1 MKFCPDCGA
10 NTKLE
15 IPKGDNRLRF
25 VCEKC
30 SKIHYQNP
38 KSVVGILPTYQ
49 DQVLL
54 CKRAIQPRQGFWTLP
69 AGFHEM
75 EESTL
80 EGAIRECKE
89 ETGASV
95 MDPTLYAIFDIP
107 QISQVY
113 IFFKGELKN
122 KAFHAT
128 EESLEVRLFNEE
140 DIPWPDLAFP
150 MIEVALDRYF
160 SDRGNNNFPIFRE
173 EIRRPWKSKRSTE

>member
-1 MKFCPDCGA
+1 MKNVAKF
-10 NTKLE
+10 
-15 IPKGDNRLRF
+15 IIR
-25 VCEKC
+25 
-30 SKIHYQNP
+30 IP

-69 AGFHEM
+69 AGFHKM

-122 KAFHAT
+122 KAFRPLKSHLRSGYLMKKI
-128 EESLEVRLFNEE
+128 SLGQ
-140 DIPWPDLAFP
+140 
-150 MIEVALDRYF
+150 
-160 SDRGNNNFPIFRE
+160 S
-173 EIRRPWKSKRSTE
+173 SHSQ